1 MAAEIPAV
9 PTLIQR
15 HIFGLKSDVRNHLHY
30 LEDHVVV
37 YSAGHCVVVYNLETK
52 QQRFI
57 HGSNLHGPQGRTE
70 IVAMDVSPN
79 KRYIAISERSERA
92 QVLIYDARTLKR
104 RKTLT
109 TSDCVSREYVCV
121 AFSPDSKSILTL
133 GGGPDNVLINWQW
146 QKSKPIHM
154 VKLDG
159 DAVVTQCSFCPG
171 DPTLMALTGRNFLK
185 FCRMEP
191 ESSLLQVVDA
201 NLRGQKE
208 EDYVGHVWAR

>member
-146 QKSKPIHM
+146 QKKQSHTHGQ
-154 VKLDG
+154 VG
-159 DAVVTQCSFCPG
+159 RRRGG
-171 DPTLMALTGRNFLK
+171 DPVFVLHRRPHADGVDWVQFTQILSHGTRVAFIASGGCEFTRTEGGRL
-185 FCRMEP
+185 CGSCLGE
-191 ESSLLQVVDA
+191 
-201 NLRGQKE
+201 
-208 EDYVGHVWAR
+208 